1 MRSAILPVNPLKRQV
16 QGTTCSGL
24 SQNTRDCGYNI
35 VDVCL
40 PLKILAVLGLGIDP
54 RDQTQVFRLFTW
66 QALYPLT
73 PQLEV
78 FSLNVSS
85 NVFIVSIES
94 ILKVGKISYF
104 LLLCIS
110 VIQQLYNLIV
120 I

>member
-1 MRSAILPVNPLKRQV
+1 MPSVILPVNPLKRQV
-16 QGTTCSGL
+16 QETTSSGM
-24 SQNTRDCGYNI
+24 SQNTRDCEYNI
-35 VDVCL
+35 VGVCL
-40 PLKILAVLGLGIDP
+40 PLKILSVLGLGIDP
-54 RDQTQVFRLFTW
+54 RDQIQVIGLFTW

-94 ILKVGKISYF
+94 ILKVDNRFHTFCFYVF
-104 LLLCIS
+104 
-110 VIQQLYNLIV
+110 QLFNNYI